1 MGDEGLGVDDRAV
14 GEGVG
19 DVDAV
24 DAGRA
29 TLAGVTSDGVV
40 SVRAS
45 GLPNLVETVSREDLG
60 PQGERRA

>member
-1 MGDEGLGVDDRAV
+1 MH
-14 GEGVG
+14 
-19 DVDAV
+19 AV

-40 SVRAS
+40 SVR
-45 GLPNLVETVSREDLG
+45 GLPDLVETVSREDLG

>member
-40 SVRAS
+40 SVR